1 MKSFRKF
8 IVFLII
14 LEALVIG
21 IANVVYYNNSKDNQ
35 PQISRE
41 EENGQTVYRV
51 TYKNKTDDSDLVLM
65 NSALGAM
72 AVISLISCIHINR
85 KIIKPFSSIKE
96 LPYELAKG
104 NLNIP
109 LKEQK
114 NKYFGKFTWGMD
126 MLRENLEDNKKR
138 ELNYQKEKKTL
149 ILSLSHDIKTPLSAI
164 KLYARALKDNLYET
178 EEKRMEVIDGISKNT
193 LEIEHY
199 VNEIVKNSRE
209 DFMELPVKVS
219 SFYLNE
225 VIDNIR
231 AYYTDRLE
239 TIKTEFEINK
249 FDNCMLKGDKDRVV
263 EVLQNIIENAI
274 KYGDGQKIG
283 ISFSEEEDCKLIS
296 VLNTGCSLKEDDLP
310 HIFDSFYRGSNVKK
324 QEGSGLGLYICKQL
338 LIKMDGDIFAKISE
352 DGNFIVTVVIRKS

>member
-1 MKSFRKF
+1 MKSFRRF
-8 IVFLII
+8 IVILII
-14 LEALVIG
+14 IEVLIIG
-21 IANVVYYNNSKDNQ
+21 IANIVYFNSFKDDT
-35 PQISRE
+35 PQILRE
-41 EENGQTVYRV
+41 EDGDQLVYRV
-51 TYKNKTDDSDLVLM
+51 TYNNKTNDNDLILM
-65 NSALGAM
+65 NCALGTM
-72 AVISLISCIHINR
+72 AIISIAACIYINK
-85 KIIKPFSSIKE
+85 KIIKPFGAIKE

-164 KLYARALKDNLYET
+164 KLYARALKDNLYES
-178 EEKRMEVIDGISKNT
+178 EEKRKEVIDGISNNT

-209 DFMELPVKVS
+209 DFMELPVNVS

-225 VIDNIR
+225 VMDNIR
-231 AYYTDRLE
+231 AYYTDKLD
-239 TIKTEFEINK
+239 TIKTEFEITD
-249 FDNCMLKGDKDRVV
+249 FDNCILKGDKDRVV

-274 KYGDGQKIG
+274 KYGDGKKIG
-283 ISFSEEEDCKLIS
+283 INFSEEENCKLIS
-296 VLNTGCSLKEDDLP
+296 VTNTGCTLKEDDLP

-338 LIKMDGDIFAKISE
+338 ITKMDGDIFAEITKNK
-352 DGNFIVTVVIRKS
+352 DFVVTVVMRKS